1 MATLA
6 EIKGAEVQL
15 RQILAQGHISGCV
28 EDMVWAYKET
38 KTRRRLAERKAGI
51 RGVALFLCIALAGCE
66 PPVETRTPAEAIS
79 ANVSAYC
86 PCSRCCGKYSD
97 GITANGYRIQPGDK
111 FCAADKRFPFGTVL
125 DIPGYGKVPVL
136 DRGGA
141 IKGNK
146 LDVYFPTH
154 QEALNFGRQYLTVKV
169 ERVSK

>member
-1 MATLA
+1 MTTLA
-6 EIKGAEVQL
+6 EIKGAEVKL
-15 RQILAQGHISGCV
+15 RQTLSQDRVPECV
-28 EDMVWAYKET
+28 EDVVWAYKFT
-38 KTRRRLAERKAGI
+38 KARRRLAERKAGI
-51 RGVALFLCIALAGCE
+51 RGVALFLFLFLCFAGCE
-66 PPVETRTPAEAIS
+66 PVAEPSSPVETID

-111 FCAADKRFPFGTVL
+111 FVAADKRFAFGTMMDV
-125 DIPGYGKVPVL
+125 PGYGKVPVL

-154 QEALNFGRQYLTVKV
+154 KEALQWGRQYLKV
-169 ERVSK
+169 EVLQ